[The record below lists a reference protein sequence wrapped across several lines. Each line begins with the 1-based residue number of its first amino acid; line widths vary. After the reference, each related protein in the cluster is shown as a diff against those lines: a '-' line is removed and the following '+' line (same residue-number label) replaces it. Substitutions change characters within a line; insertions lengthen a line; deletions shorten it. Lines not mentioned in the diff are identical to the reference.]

1 MKGLTLLAF
10 VVIGLFIVLLGF
22 SLMEDKNEEQKNVL
36 VKPLELKKLDHE
48 YSLQRQE
55 NRLEH
60 EKSLTKQE
68 LEYNAYLRGQEFSQ
82 TETLEKQKL
91 DFQAFTQL
99 QALNQQNIENQ
110 QNLKHEVEKQ
120 RQVLMHQTLSER
132 EQLENKSSMQQQ
144 DFNHKENILFGKTK
158 AEQQKLYTW
167 AAAGVLILSIISAII
182 FLLFRRYK
190 DVQVKLSLLSYEHI
204 SELEDK
210 KSYHEVRMKILDSIN
225 NFSEE
230 EKKEIIFQ
238 LIPEAEKEKQ
248 LAKELS
254 YEETPKPKAMPPAP
268 LESDRDNHT
277 FAVDDNKID
286 LGTQTHSKKTK
297 PNT

>member
-68 LEYNAYLRGQEFSQ
+68 LEYKAYLRGQEFSQ

-99 QALNQQNIENQ
+99 QALNQKNIENQ

-144 DFNHKENILFGKTK
+144 GFNHKENILVEKTQ
-158 AEQQKLYTW
+158 AEQKKLYTW
-167 AAAGVLILSIISAII
+167 AAAGVLILSIIAAII

-254 YEETPKPKAMPPAP
+254 YEEKPEIQEMPSAP
-268 LESDRDNHT
+268 LESDHGKHSLSM
-277 FAVDDNKID
+277 DDDKID
-286 LGTQTHSKKTK
+286 LGTQTHSKKTQSD
-297 PNT
+297 P

>member
-99 QALNQQNIENQ
+99 QALNQKNIENQ

-120 RQVLMHQTLSER
+120 RQILMHQTLSER

-144 DFNHKENILFGKTK
+144 DFNHQENILVGKTK

-248 LAKELS
+248 LTKELS
-254 YEETPKPKAMPPAP
+254 YEEKPEIKDMPSAP
-268 LESDRDNHT
+268 LESNHDKHPLSM
-277 FAVDDNKID
+277 DDDKID

-297 PNT
+297 PNA